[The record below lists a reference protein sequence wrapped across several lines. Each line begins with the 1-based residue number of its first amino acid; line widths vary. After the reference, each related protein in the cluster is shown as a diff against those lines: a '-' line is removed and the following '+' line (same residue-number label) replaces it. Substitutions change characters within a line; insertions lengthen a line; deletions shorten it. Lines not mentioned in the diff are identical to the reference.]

1 MKHLDKVLVPPDIR
15 DRLRD
20 GADLVLSMS
29 GGKDSDAL
37 ALALQELHRLHGWSG
52 RLHVV
57 HADLGRN
64 DWSQTT
70 AYVEHRAEA
79 LQLPLTIV
87 RREQG
92 DLLARW
98 WQRHTTRPG
107 VPPWSDARNRYC
119 SSELKVGPINR
130 WLRTWKP
137 SGTVICAIG
146 LRAAES
152 PGRARKPVWSER
164 EAVSTRHRHVF
175 NWNPLHAISNVE
187 VWEMLGISQVCLQ
200 QIRYQVQQMRRMGNS
215 VPDAIAQVGWKWHP
229 AYALGNE
236 RLSCSLCVL
245 VSRSDL
251 LNGAEHQPDHYRDL
265 VNLEIAS
272 GFSFRQG
279 LWLADLRPD
288 LLTEEQCQSLRRVRT
303 EQPAQ
308 PVERKVRDRPVQLC
322 LFG

>member
-1 MKHLDKVLVPPDIR
+1 MQHLDKVLLPPEIQ

-20 GADLVLSMS
+20 GADLVISMS

-37 ALALQELHRLHGWSG
+37 ALALRELHRLHGWIG
-52 RLHVV
+52 RLHIV

-70 AYVEHRAEA
+70 AYVEHRAET
-79 LQLPLTIV
+79 LQLPLTVV

-98 WQRHTTRPG
+98 WQRHMTRPG
-107 VPPWSDARNRYC
+107 VPPWSDARNRFC
-119 SSELKVGPINR
+119 TSELKVGPINR
-130 WLRTWKP
+130 WLRAWKP

-152 PGRARKPVWSER
+152 PGRARKPVWSAR
-164 EAVSTRHRHVF
+164 EAVSTRNRHVF
-175 NWNPLHAISNVE
+175 NWNPLHAISNEE
-187 VWEMLGISQVCLQ
+187 VWDMLGISQEHLQ
-200 QIRYQVQQMRRMGNS
+200 HVRRQVQWLRTSGYS
-215 VPDAIAQVGWKWHP
+215 VRDAITQAAWGWHP

-245 VSRSDL
+245 ASRSDL

-265 VNLEIAS
+265 VDLEIAS

-288 LLTEEQCQSLRRVRT
+288 SLTAEQRQVLHRVRAG
-303 EQPAQ
+303 QPAQ
-308 PVERKVRDRPVQLC
+308 PAESKARYRSIQLC
-322 LFG
+322 LFN

>member
-1 MKHLDKVLVPPDIR
+1 MDFFRASIGIRLLFRAYSAKSAACGARKHFPFRSISLFHFVLTR
-15 DRLRD
+15 K
-20 GADLVLSMS
+20 A
-29 GGKDSDAL
+29 
-37 ALALQELHRLHGWSG
+37 
-52 RLHVV
+52 
-57 HADLGRN
+57 
-64 DWSQTT
+64 T
-70 AYVEHRAEA
+70 AAA

-119 SSELKVGPINR
+119 SSELKVGPINH

-137 SGTVICAIG
+137 AGTVICAIG

-152 PGRARKPVWSER
+152 PGRARKPVSSQR
-164 EAVSTRHRHVF
+164 EAVSTRNRHVF

-187 VWEMLGISQVCLQ
+187 VWEMLDVSQEHLQ
-200 QIRYQVQQMRRMGNS
+200 QVRQEVRRLRSNGFYVQ
-215 VPDAIAQVGWKWHP
+215 DAIARIGWAWHP
-229 AYALGNE
+229 AYALGNQ

-245 VSRSDL
+245 ASRSDL

-265 VNLEIAS
+265 VDLEIAS

-288 LLTEEQCQSLRRVRT
+288 LLTEDQRQALRQVRT
-303 EQPAQ
+303 AQPAH
-308 PVERKVRDRPVQLC
+308 PTEKEPCPLPVQLC

>member
-1 MKHLDKVLVPPDIR
+1 MKHLDKVLVPPEIR

-37 ALALQELHRLHGWSG
+37 TLALQELHRFHGWSG
-52 RLHVV
+52 RLHIV

-70 AYVEHRAEA
+70 AYVEHRADA
-79 LQLPLTIV
+79 LQLPLAVV

-98 WQRHTTRPG
+98 WQRHTRRPG

-119 SSELKVGPINR
+119 TSDLKIGPING
-130 WLRTWKP
+130 WLRAWKP
-137 SGTVICAIG
+137 SGTVICAVG

-152 PGRARKPVWSER
+152 PGRARKPVWSVR
-164 EAVSTRHRHVF
+164 EAVSTRNRHGF
-175 NWNPLHAISNVE
+175 NWNPLLAVSNEE
-187 VWEMLGISQVCLQ
+187 VWEMLGVSQEQLRNVRQ
-200 QIRYQVQQMRRMGNS
+200 QVQRLRADGHR
-215 VPDAIAQVGWKWHP
+215 VRDVIAQVGWAWHP

-245 VSRSDL
+245 ASRSDL

-265 VNLEIAS
+265 VDLEIAS

-288 LLTEEQCQSLRRVRT
+288 LLTEDQRQALHRVRT
-303 EQPAQ
+303 AQ
-308 PVERKVRDRPVQLC
+308 PGHPMERETCSRPVQLC

>member
-1 MKHLDKVLVPPDIR
+1 MNHLDKVLVPPDIR

-37 ALALQELHRLHGWSG
+37 TLALQELHRVHGWSG
-52 RLHVV
+52 RLHIV

-70 AYVEHRAEA
+70 AYVEHRAEM
-79 LQLPLTIV
+79 LHLPLTVV

-107 VPPWSDARNRYC
+107 VPPWSDARNRFC
-119 SSELKVGPINR
+119 TSELKVGPINR
-130 WLRTWKP
+130 WLRAWKP
-137 SGTVICAIG
+137 SGTVICALG

-164 EAVSTRHRHVF
+164 EAVSTRSRHVF

-187 VWEMLGISQVCLQ
+187 VWEMLGVSQEHLHQ
-200 QIRYQVQQMRRMGNS
+200 ARQEVQRLRSNGSS
-215 VPDAIAQVGWKWHP
+215 VQDAIAQVGWAWHP
-229 AYALGNE
+229 AYALFNE

-245 VSRSDL
+245 ASRRDL
-251 LNGAEHQPDHYRDL
+251 LNGAEHQPNHYRDL
-265 VNLEIAS
+265 VDLEIAS

-288 LLTEEQCQSLRRVRT
+288 LLTEEQREALHRVRT
-303 EQPAQ
+303 GQPAQ
-308 PVERKVRDRPVQLC
+308 PVEKEAYYRPVQLC
-322 LFG
+322 LFS